1 MTRNAYGKLGQIFGI
16 DSPRNNFIPGLAPS
30 FGSFL
35 SVGDV
40 YNFKDLQ
47 YTGETF
53 NSTLISYYDE
63 VRDFNFDSGTG
74 SFSWSTPFYYNL
86 TRLRE
91 NPIFVPEEIKLPKA
105 LFGDSKFNATV
116 NSDPVPGRTLAVDSF
131 TDQDV
136 VTLHYLINKNRILEL
151 AEEWQQ
157 QQQQRQTTVSDN
169 EVINGCSSDNNQ
181 TGLTAFVLE
190 TSGGVQ
196 GKVH

>member
-1 MTRNAYGKLGQIFGI
+1 M
-16 DSPRNNFIPGLAPS
+16 
-30 FGSFL
+30 
-35 SVGDV
+35 
-40 YNFKDLQ
+40 
-47 YTGETF
+47 
-53 NSTLISYYDE
+53 
-63 VRDFNFDSGTG
+63 
-74 SFSWSTPFYYNL
+74 PFYYNM

-91 NPIFVPEEIKLPKA
+91 NPIFVHEEIKLRKA

-157 QQQQRQTTVSDN
+157 QQQQRQTTLSNN
-169 EVINGCSSDNNQ
+169 EVINGCSSGNNQ
-181 TGLTAFVLE
+181 TGLMTFVLE